1 MPAWKFWLPI
11 TPVHVLVLFFHLQP
25 FQKNPAQQILPKCC
39 HMDAF
44 SPKFHLTCL
53 ALCLE
58 GFLFLNI
65 LNILEYFICRPCLGF
80 YFNIIPYSNQFPSLN
95 HHIGIKDTHTFSGSS
110 TLLLPITD
118 FSTDQNLQ
126 LSHSSPKSFKTRIW
140 NVWHNLTPIEY
151 LADSSSH
158 GQHWVVPLTSMKC
171 GCTASPPADQGSIP
185 CLQIPGKP
193 LSWWIINIPR
203 CLQRC
208 RAAAVLPTV
217 LWQEIFYPPAAVPT
231 FPECLGSVKAGF
243 LTLHLAWA
251 PGRGTNRLTAGAVW
265 PAPLWL
271 STLGWAQECPQHRL
285 RCFMSKTL
293 SCRLSHSM
301 AQRKCRLKSA
311 LMGFEHQTPTKQRDP
326 TRWKV
331 DQKSWIHVST
341 PSVFPTGTGS
351 S

>member
-265 PAPLWL
+265 PAPTSLAEHTGM
-271 STLGWAQECPQHRL
+271 SPGVSPAQTEMFHEQNIELQAQPQHGTVKVPAQV
-285 RCFMSKTL
+285 SSDGVWTSNTNKTEGSNTL
-293 SCRLSHSM
+293 EGGSEKLDSCLHSI
-301 AQRKCRLKSA
+301 S
-311 LMGFEHQTPTKQRDP
+311 FPHRD
-326 TRWKV
+326 R
-331 DQKSWIHVST
+331 
-341 PSVFPTGTGS
+341 
-351 S
+351 